1 MEKIKILID
10 SKEEEII
17 TKLDENYIERN
28 NNLSFEDTINLTNI
42 IVFCGNND

>member
-28 NNLSFEDTINLTNI
+28 DNLSFEDTIDLTNI
-42 IVFCGNND
+42 IEVCGNND